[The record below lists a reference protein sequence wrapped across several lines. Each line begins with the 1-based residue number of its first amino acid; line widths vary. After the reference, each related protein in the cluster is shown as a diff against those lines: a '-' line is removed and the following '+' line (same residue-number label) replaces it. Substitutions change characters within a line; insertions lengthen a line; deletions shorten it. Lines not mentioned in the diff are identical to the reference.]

1 MATGYMVHC
10 FNQPHHH
17 HFSFELVGTDAT
29 TLLLWRLLLIL
40 RLHLIKMQF

>member
-17 HFSFELVGTDAT
+17 HFSFESVGTDAT
-29 TLLLWRLLLIL
+29 AAAAVTVVVDFAIA
-40 RLHLIKMQF
+40 FN